1 MPRKKS
7 ILIADSNRMLGNC
20 GKLFVGN
27 TPSILKTKRRIHA
40 LKCKICTRNLDI
52 KIGGLQVRNGYDP
65 PGVYKTY
72 NTKKS

>member
-1 MPRKKS
+1 MPRKTS
-7 ILIADSNRMLGNC
+7 RFTADSNRMLGEC

-27 TPSILKTKRRIHA
+27 TLAILKTKRRIHA

-52 KIGGLQVRNGYDP
+52 KIGGVQVRNDYDP
-65 PGVYKTY
+65 PGVYTTY